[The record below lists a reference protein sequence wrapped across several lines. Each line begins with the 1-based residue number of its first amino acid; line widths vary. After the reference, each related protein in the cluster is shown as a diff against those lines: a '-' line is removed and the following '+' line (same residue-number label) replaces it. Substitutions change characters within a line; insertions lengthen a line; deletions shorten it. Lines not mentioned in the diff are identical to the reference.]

1 MQILWM
7 SPAGGL
13 PIVAASTATSPTR
26 SAGLHKKRR
35 ATLSEVASKG
45 GGSEASSL
53 LGAVVGSSGYVSA
66 SVAEPSQMM
75 FLCPQCGQ
83 HTPLA
88 QGVQKGNALWC
99 EKDNKSYNSLV
110 SRWQTNKRLRQWWN
124 SLSKV
129 ERQGWFRK
137 WQSLEAKRRFDF
149 ITFVEETCAAQEL
162 LEDEIDRFVTFEM
175 WRRNEIIGGQE
186 LEWSE
191 EQLVD
196 KWKGIVESMRYEC
209 IFRRGQ
215 WLIPQFEGIER
226 RSRKRLTLAQTA
238 SRVANVSDPEQM
250 MSLWQGGVKALEEF
264 AHSAPVT
271 ATYQADAGPAIASDA
286 RPEDMPQSPAPQ
298 NMMLEAI
305 ARQAI
310 QLSQ

>member
-66 SVAEPSQMM
+66 SVAEPTQ

-83 HTPLA
+83 YTPLS
-88 QGVQKGNALWC
+88 QGVRKGTTLWC
-99 EKDNKSYNSLV
+99 EKDNKPYNSFV
-110 SRWQTNKRLRQWWN
+110 SRWQANKRLRQWWN

-250 MSLWQGGVKALEEF
+250 MSLWQGGVKALQEF

>member
-88 QGVQKGNALWC
+88 QGVRKGNALWC
-99 EKDNKSYNSLV
+99 EKDNKSYNFLV
-110 SRWQTNKRLRQWWN
+110 SRWQTEAAAM
-124 SLSKV
+124 V
-129 ERQGWFRK
+129 EQH
-137 WQSLEAKRRFDF
+137 L
-149 ITFVEETCAAQEL
+149 
-162 LEDEIDRFVTFEM
+162 
-175 WRRNEIIGGQE
+175 
-186 LEWSE
+186 
-191 EQLVD
+191 
-196 KWKGIVESMRYEC
+196 
-209 IFRRGQ
+209 
-215 WLIPQFEGIER
+215 
-226 RSRKRLTLAQTA
+226 
-238 SRVANVSDPEQM
+238 
-250 MSLWQGGVKALEEF
+250 
-264 AHSAPVT
+264 
-271 ATYQADAGPAIASDA
+271 
-286 RPEDMPQSPAPQ
+286 
-298 NMMLEAI
+298 
-305 ARQAI
+305 
-310 QLSQ
+310 